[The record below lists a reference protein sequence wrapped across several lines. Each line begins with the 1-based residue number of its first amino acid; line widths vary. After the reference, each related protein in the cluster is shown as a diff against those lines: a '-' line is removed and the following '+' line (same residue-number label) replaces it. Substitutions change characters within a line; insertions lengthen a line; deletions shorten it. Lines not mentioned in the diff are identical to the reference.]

1 MPYIV
6 VVEDDDSIRAM
17 LEFYLKSVGH
27 EPYGFA
33 SGEEFFDAEQLPTP
47 DMCILDIM
55 LPGMDGL
62 EILRRLRENEQTA
75 QIPVLML
82 TARSTELDK
91 VAGLESG
98 ADDYMVKPFGI
109 MELGARVK
117 ALLRRTA
124 PKSEEACLSYRGLVV
139 DVAAHEVR
147 EEGKSVELTHKE
159 FALLQLLLSHRGTV
173 LTREDILQSVWGY
186 DYVGET
192 RTVDMHIKA
201 LRQKLMG
208 DYIQTVRGVGY
219 KFA

>member
-1 MPYIV
+1 MSCIV
-6 VVEDDDSIRAM
+6 VVEDDDAIRTM

-33 SGEEFFDAEQLPTP
+33 SGEEFFEAEVPSPEL
-47 DMCILDIM
+47 CILDIM

-62 EILRRLRENEQTA
+62 EILRRLRAERETA
-75 QIPVLML
+75 QVPVLML

-117 ALLRRTA
+117 ALLRRMA
-124 PKSEEACLSYRGLVV
+124 PKKEEECLTCQGLVL
-139 DVAAHEVR
+139 DAAAYEVR
-147 EEGKSVELTHKE
+147 ENGVMVELTHKE
-159 FALLQLLLSHRGTV
+159 FALLHLLLSNRGTV
-173 LTREDILQSVWGY
+173 LTREDILQGVWGY

-201 LRQKLMG
+201 LRQKLSG

>member
-1 MPYIV
+1 
-6 VVEDDDSIRAM
+6 
-17 LEFYLKSVGH
+17 
-27 EPYGFA
+27 
-33 SGEEFFDAEQLPTP
+33 
-47 DMCILDIM
+47 
-55 LPGMDGL
+55 
-62 EILRRLRENEQTA
+62 
-75 QIPVLML
+75 ML

-117 ALLRRTA
+117 ALLRRMA
-124 PKSEEACLSYRGLVV
+124 PKKEEECLTCQGLVL
-139 DVAAHEVR
+139 DAAAYEVR
-147 EEGKSVELTHKE
+147 ENGVMVELTHKE
-159 FALLQLLLSHRGTV
+159 FALLHLLLSNRGTV
-173 LTREDILQSVWGY
+173 LTREDILQGVWGY

-201 LRQKLMG
+201 LRQKLSG